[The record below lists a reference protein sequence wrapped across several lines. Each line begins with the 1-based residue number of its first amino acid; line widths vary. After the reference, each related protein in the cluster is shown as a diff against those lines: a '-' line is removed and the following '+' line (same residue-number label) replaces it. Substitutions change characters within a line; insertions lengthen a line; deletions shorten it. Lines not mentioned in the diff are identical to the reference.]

1 MSSSTHQ
8 IGGNYSSRLPQDT
21 EIIHIGGVED
31 IGNHSSGQQ
40 DVSRSQFRG
49 QRGRGQSYSNQEVSG
64 RISSQRWGR
73 PGYHNEVQ
81 VHLINFSFK
90 QAFLNKNIYIMYKIL
105 IHISGL
111 DPILIFMK
119 IFCPY

>member
-21 EIIHIGGVED
+21 EIIHIGGAED
-31 IGNHSSGQQ
+31 IVNHSSGQQ

-49 QRGRGQSYSNQEVSG
+49 QRGRGQSYSNQEFGG
-64 RISSQRWGR
+64 RMSSQRLGS

-81 VHLINFSFK
+81 VHLISFLSRK
-90 QAFLNKNIYIMYKIL
+90 LFKRKLYTGWSKEKSTAESKSQI
-105 IHISGL
+105 
-111 DPILIFMK
+111 
-119 IFCPY
+119 

>member
-1 MSSSTHQ
+1 MSSSNQ
-8 IGGNYSSRLPQDT
+8 LSGGNYSSRLPQDT
-21 EIIHIGGVED
+21 EIIHIGGAED
-31 IGNHSSGQQ
+31 HNHSSGQQ

-64 RISSQRWGR
+64 RMSSQRWGS

-90 QAFLNKNIYIMYKIL
+90 KA
-105 IHISGL
+105 S
-111 DPILIFMK
+111 
-119 IFCPY
+119 